1 MNPKGKMQRSR
12 ASFRHYLWEA
22 AVVLGSSAP
31 IARITPSRSLCA
43 LIAVI
48 GTLSCLQSSSYCDE
62 PSLLTPRDVIAG
74 YEMNRAALK
83 SPRIVWS
90 TTTRDLMKNEP
101 PATQVMDFWTDS
113 MNIHLRWR
121 WVFQDGYHEAY
132 RLPNTSLSSDNLLTS
147 YVGMTVASYLP
158 GESPRMRRLAIGR
171 RRGEV
176 ALDGAVGDEPMAIR
190 RPPLTVSKDIKR
202 NHWNAID
209 LFFAESVD
217 RMQVVKTP
225 SEGDNSTV
233 VLEHVVVTPYPDD
246 FTSATGVFERASVAR
261 AWIDMAQGFL
271 PLRIDWGT
279 RVLRDKAILMDTM
292 DEPSR
297 RLEVTR
303 IERLPG
309 GCYYPMEGH
318 HTTFGPDPKHANRF
332 LTMDEW
338 LQGKRLDIPR
348 TRIESAVTQWQV
360 QSVDPVFAMNDADL
374 RFEFPRGTR
383 YFDQLAGR
391 LRIVGLTD
399 AEVDSLR
406 SDDDPAAPL
415 SPPRAY
421 SRSRWLQAL
430 LALALLAAMTVF
442 AFALL
447 TRQSRKGRV

>member
-1 MNPKGKMQRSR
+1 MLGFS
-12 ASFRHYLWEA
+12 SFCIHLRP
-22 AVVLGSSAP
+22 SSLP
-31 IARITPSRSLCA
+31 LA
-43 LIAVI
+43 LIVVI

-83 SPRIVWS
+83 SPRIVWA
-90 TTTRDLMKNEP
+90 TTTRDLMKDEP
-101 PATQVMDFWTDS
+101 PASQVMDFWTDS
-113 MNIHLRWR
+113 RNIHIRSR
-121 WVFQDGYHEAY
+121 RVFQDGYHETY
-132 RLPNTSLSSDNLLTS
+132 RLPNTSLSADNLLTS

-158 GESPRMRRLAIGR
+158 AKSPRMRRLAIGR

-176 ALDGAVGDEPMAIR
+176 ALDGALGDEPMAIR

-202 NHWNAID
+202 NHWDAID

-271 PLRIDWGT
+271 PVRIDWGT

-292 DEPSR
+292 DEPSS

-318 HTTFGPDPKHANRF
+318 LTTFGPDPKHANRF
-332 LTMDEW
+332 VTMDEW
-338 LQGKRLDIPR
+338 LQGKRLDIP
-348 TRIESAVTQWQV
+348 RIESAVTQWQV

-399 AEVDSLR
+399 AEVDALR

-421 SRSRWLQAL
+421 SRSRWLQAV
-430 LALALLAAMTVF
+430 LALALLAGMTVF